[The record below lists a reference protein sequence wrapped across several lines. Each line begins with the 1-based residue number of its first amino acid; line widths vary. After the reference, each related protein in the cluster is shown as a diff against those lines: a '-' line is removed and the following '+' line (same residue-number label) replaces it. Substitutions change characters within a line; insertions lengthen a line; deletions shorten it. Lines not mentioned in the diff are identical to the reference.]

1 MRKLLVVVAVLA
13 IAGFGQTATSQ
24 KQPATIHRAT
34 ANQNSGVD
42 AVIEL
47 VKRGAS
53 ETLIIKTL
61 QDQRTAY
68 KLSISDLVK
77 LQDAGV
83 SENIIN
89 VMRDPSAPVKTQAV
103 PLAAST
109 STTETAKDPLPG
121 GTGAA
126 PAPPPPP
133 ETAAVTPYPPD
144 LEGTPHA
151 AHKRRVVI
159 APFDYSAI
167 KDTVREYY
175 RSLGLL
181 AYFQGAAPSQ
191 ATDDVGQG
199 IRAMIMTRLQQ
210 SNVVAVLERNA
221 AIDREQQQGVSAPTE
236 PGSGPRKGHIL
247 GADCIVTG
255 DITIFGRD
263 DQVKHKGGGGVF
275 IPKWK
280 GLGGGGWGQTQNE
293 EKAVVALEFRIVDS
307 ETSEVILSASARG
320 ESTRK
325 SKSLGIEGLGI
336 GTGGAAGGGFQN
348 GMASS
353 NFQKTILGEATI
365 DAVNQIVKK
374 LEEKIPQLP
383 EKPRK
388 IEGRVASIMSNAAY
402 LALGSNDGVERGDRF
417 EIRQITNEVLDPQT
431 RDVIDVQAVKVGELV
446 VNEVHEKTAIG
457 NYGGQPLSQE
467 YCTGKGYQAILM
479 SK

>member
-1 MRKLLVVVAVLA
+1 MRKSLALVAVLA
-13 IAGFGQTATSQ
+13 VAGFGQTATSQ
-24 KQPATIHRAT
+24 KQPATIHRAP

-53 ETLIIKTL
+53 EALVIKTL
-61 QDQRTAY
+61 QDQGTAY

-89 VMRDPSAPVKTQAV
+89 VMRDSRAPVKTKTV
-103 PLAAST
+103 PLTAST
-109 STTETAKDPLPG
+109 STPDATKDILPG
-121 GTGAA
+121 GASAT
-126 PAPPPPP
+126 PAPPPPA
-133 ETAAVTPYPPD
+133 EATAVTPYPPD
-144 LEGTPHA
+144 LEGMPPA
-151 AHKRRVVI
+151 AHKRRVVV

-167 KDTVREYY
+167 RNTLQDYY

-181 AYFQGAAPSQ
+181 AYLQGAAPSQ
-191 ATDDVGQG
+191 STDDVGQG
-199 IRAMIMTRLQQ
+199 IRAMIMTQLQQ
-210 SNVVAVLERNA
+210 SNLVTVLERNA
-221 AIDREQQQGVSAPTE
+221 VIDREQQQTISAPTE
-236 PGSGPRKGHIL
+236 PGSGPKKGHIL

-263 DQVKHKGGGGVF
+263 DKVKHKGGGGVLV
-275 IPKWK
+275 PKWK
-280 GLGGGGWGQTQNE
+280 GLGGGEVGQTQKE

-336 GTGGAAGGGFQN
+336 GSGGAAGGGFQS

-388 IEGRVASIMSNAAY
+388 IEGRVASIMPNAAY
-402 LALGSNDGVERGDRF
+402 LALGGNDGVQRGDRF

-431 RDVIDVQAVKVGELV
+431 KEVIDVQAAKVGELV
-446 VNEVHEKTAIG
+446 VTEVHEKTAIG
-457 NYGGQPLSQE
+457 NYGGQALSQE
-467 YCTGKGYQAILM
+467 YAIGKGYQAILM